1 MNVTKEKVRM
11 EEFCNACE
19 EGEGAHTMGLN
30 CVRERRRRWIS
41 IQLPIQFSI
50 KKMIQILNKVE
61 GVEEDLE
68 FRWGLEEDLG

>member
-1 MNVTKEKVRM
+1 MNVTKVKVRM

-41 IQLPIQFSI
+41 IQLPI
-50 KKMIQILNKVE
+50 KKLIQIINKVE
-61 GVEEDLE
+61 DVEEDLE
-68 FRWGLEEDLG
+68 FRWRLEEDLG